1 MEFEQIIKRLDWLET
16 EQRKTK
22 ADVAAVENKLTAV
35 ETSVDAVSKQI
46 KGLSKEIADVAF
58 SAARLN
64 QFTEMLSKQRD
75 DFSRSLEEMEKK
87 NQQRERDAA
96 KRHVEGLEPLQ
107 VELERLKKS
116 VMTDVAAVKSELKV
130 RFTDQIRLADS
141 IAEVKPRIDEVAK
154 VYEEVKGAQRILDEN
169 RRQDIKR
176 VADVQGELTALRKR
190 IDEVRGRTDLSN
202 DSLRNM
208 ENRIAELLSSENERK
223 ITQIAFIEQQSLA
236 QIERDRSLKAW
247 SEKLEEFKTTSHTLD
262 TQLASID
269 ESLRLAKKVQET
281 YTDLNVKL
289 ERRITEVSEMQR
301 LAEDRVRQ
309 EWVTFKADDQ
319 KRWTGYSLSQEE
331 SLRDL
336 KKEMERIENRA
347 TALDDVMQV
356 IQDQMQQTAD
366 ATEKQL
372 QEVVN
377 VFHEWL
383 TSYERI
389 MGHSK
394 KAPARKGA
402 RS

>member
-22 ADVAAVENKLTAV
+22 ADITAVENKLAAI
-35 ETSVDAVSKQI
+35 ETSVDAVAKQI
-46 KGLSKEIADVAF
+46 KGLGKEVADAAS

-64 QFTEMLSKQRD
+64 QFTEMLSRQRD
-75 DFSRSLEEMEKK
+75 DFTRALEEMEKK

-107 VELERLKKS
+107 IEMERVKKAF
-116 VMTDVAAVKSELKV
+116 MADVTALKSELKV
-130 RFTDQIRLADS
+130 RFTDHARLSDS
-141 IAEVKPRIDEVAK
+141 ISESKTRIDEVAK

-223 ITQIAFIEQQSLA
+223 TAQIAFIEQQSLA
-236 QIERDRSLKAW
+236 QIERDRTLKAW
-247 SEKLEEFKTTSHTLD
+247 IEKLEEFKITSHTLD

-309 EWVTFKADDQ
+309 EWITFKADDQ
-319 KRWTGYSLSQEE
+319 KRWTGYTLSQEE

-336 KKEMERIENRA
+336 KKEMERIEGRA
-347 TALDDVMQV
+347 VTLDDMVQV
-356 IQDQMQQTAD
+356 IQDQMQQTSD

-372 QEVVN
+372 QEVIN

-394 KAPARKGA
+394 KAPARKA

>member
-22 ADVAAVENKLTAV
+22 ADIAAVENKLTAV

-46 KGLSKEIADVAF
+46 KGLGKEIADVAF

-87 NQQRERDAA
+87 NQQRERDTV

-107 VELERLKKS
+107 IELEKLRKS
-116 VMTDVAAVKSELKV
+116 LTSDMAAVKSELKV

-236 QIERDRSLKAW
+236 QIERDRALKAW

>member
-22 ADVAAVENKLTAV
+22 ADIAAVENKLTAV

-46 KGLSKEIADVAF
+46 KGLSKEIADVAS

-87 NQQRERDAA
+87 NQQRERDSV

-107 VELERLKKS
+107 VELEKFRRS
-116 VMTDVAAVKSELKV
+116 ITTDVTAVKAELKV

-236 QIERDRSLKAW
+236 QIERDRALKAW

-319 KRWTGYSLSQEE
+319 KRWTGYTLSQEE

-394 KAPARKGA
+394 KAPVRKGA